1 MTKPLTPAPCQVSRS
16 VVFPLLAGLALTP
29 AAFAQIHPVAETA
42 SQLATPAS
50 QSTGIVVSKIGTG
63 YYRGSGAVAR
73 HGQLIYSCGHMIA
86 SNGVWASELYFLRAW
101 NSSSLPALSQMKAV
115 RGYKKYADYQ
125 GPSGNLA
132 FSQDFIVGYD
142 ATNTFGTPLPTFV
155 DGASQLRTAG
165 TSKLIVGYPA
175 KIDYT
180 GAAGGAFQYYTG
192 PFTAAMY
199 SVYPTYLNISG
210 VSTGGGNSGGPVFVS
225 DNGTQKI
232 AGVLI
237 SGATNA
243 AGVYALTATAET
255 MAQSALSAI
264 GVTGTAPATPTAPT
278 TPTTPTAPAPTAPS
292 SVTLSYSGKYAIP
305 DGNTAYSLLNLP
317 VTRLSGSVKSVT
329 LSLNITAKVAGDL
342 DVFLRSPNGRVAIIR
357 QNNKTNKTSNVVL
370 TNTNLTTTFAG
381 SACLGTWGLF
391 MRDVVRGNPSTFN
404 STALTITKL

>member
-1 MTKPLTPAPCQVSRS
+1 MTKPTPPARCHLARS
-16 VVFPLLAGLALTP
+16 VVYSLLAGLALTP
-29 AAFAQIHPVAETA
+29 AAFGQIHPVAETA
-42 SQLATPAS
+42 AQLATPAS

-125 GPSGNLA
+125 GPTGNLA

-142 ATNTFGTPLPTFV
+142 ATDTFGTPLPTYV
-155 DGASQLRTAG
+155 DGASKLLTAG

-192 PFTAAMY
+192 AFTAAMY

-210 VSTGGGNSGGPVFVS
+210 VSTGGGNSGGPVFVA

-264 GVTGTAPATPTAPT
+264 GVTGTAAATPSAPT
-278 TPTTPTAPAPTAPS
+278 APTTPTAPAPTAPS

-317 VTRLSGSVKSVT
+317 VTRLSGTVKTVT
-329 LSLNITAKVAGDL
+329 LSLNITAKVSGDL

-357 QNNKTNKTSNVVL
+357 QNSAANKTSNVVL
-370 TNTNLTTTFAG
+370 TNANLTTTFAG

-391 MRDVVRGNPSTFN
+391 MRDVVKGNPSTFN

>member
-1 MTKPLTPAPCQVSRS
+1 MTKPLTPAPCHPTRS
-16 VVFPLLAGLALTP
+16 FVFPLLAGLALTP
-29 AAFAQIHPVAETA
+29 AAFGQIYPVAETA
-42 SQLATPAS
+42 TQLATQAS

-101 NSSSLPALSQMKAV
+101 NSSSIPALSQMKAV

-125 GPSGNLA
+125 GPTGNLA
-132 FSQDFIVGYD
+132 FSRDFIVGYD
-142 ATNTFGTPLPTFV
+142 ATNTFGTPLPTYV
-155 DGASQLRTAG
+155 DGASKLLSAG

-192 PFTAAMY
+192 AFTAAMY

-243 AGVYALTATAET
+243 AGVYALTSTAET

-264 GVTGTAPATPTAPT
+264 GVTGTAPATPSTPSTPAAP
-278 TPTTPTAPAPTAPS
+278 APAPTGPV
-292 SVTLSYSGKYAIP
+292 SVTLSYNGKYAIP

-317 VTRLSGSVKSVT
+317 VTTLSGTVKTVT
-329 LSLNITAKVAGDL
+329 LSLNITAKVSGDL

-357 QNNKTNKTSNVVL
+357 QNSAANKSPNVVL
-370 TNTNLTTTFAG
+370 NNANLTTTFAG
-381 SACLGTWGLF
+381 SACVGTWGLF
-391 MRDVVRGNPSTFN
+391 MRDVVKGNPSTFN

>member
-1 MTKPLTPAPCQVSRS
+1 MTKTYPRPLRIQPHS
-16 VVFPLLAGLALTP
+16 VFSAAVATLALTP
-29 AAFAQIHPVAETA
+29 AAFGQIYPIAETA
-42 SQLATPAS
+42 AQLATPAS

-101 NSSSLPALSQMKAV
+101 NSSSIPALSQMKAV

-125 GPSGNLA
+125 GPAGALE
-132 FSQDFIVGYD
+132 FSKDFIVGYD
-142 ATNTFGTPLPTFV
+142 ATNTFGTPLNTFL
-155 DGASQLRTAG
+155 DGATPLRTAG
-165 TSKLIVGYPA
+165 TTKLIAGYPA

-192 PFTAAMY
+192 SFTAPMY

-225 DNGTQKI
+225 DNGTLKI

-243 AGVYALTATAET
+243 AGVYALTSVAES
-255 MAQSALSAI
+255 MAQSAMSAI
-264 GVTGTAPATPTAPT
+264 GVTSTTAATPP
-278 TPTTPTAPAPTAPS
+278 TPTTPTAPAPSAPPAPS
-292 SVTLSYSGKYAIP
+292 SVTLSYSGNYAIP

-317 VTRLSGSVKSVT
+317 VTRLSGTVKTVT
-329 LSLNITAKVAGDL
+329 LSLNITTKAAGNL

-357 QNNKTNKTSNVVL
+357 QNSPTNKTANVVL
-370 TNTNLTTTFAG
+370 TNTSLTTTFAG
-381 SACLGTWGLF
+381 SACTGTWGLF
-391 MRDVVRGNPSTFN
+391 MRDVVKGNPSTFN